1 MQTLLRDVR
10 GGIRFLWKNAGF
22 TIVAVLTLALGIG
35 ANTSLF
41 SVVNGVL
48 LNPLPYPHPE
58 QITALFGSTPTFD
71 KSSISYPNFLDW
83 QKDNR
88 AFESIAAYRN
98 DEFNLTGMGDAER
111 LRGQMSSATLFPLLG
126 VKPVIG
132 RTFTPEEDR
141 VGGDPVV
148 VVSEGFWKR
157 KFGSS
162 TNILAKSININGKVR
177 NIIGV
182 VPASFRFSRSN
193 DVYIPI
199 GQWDD
204 PTFLDRR
211 VSMGTRALGRLKP
224 GFTISQA
231 RADMDGVARNLESAY
246 PEADAKTGITVI
258 SLKESLVGD
267 VQPFL
272 LVLLAAVGFV
282 LLIACA
288 NVANLL
294 LARATARTREFAIRL
309 ALGASRGRVV
319 RQLLTESVL
328 LGIIGGGL
336 GLLLA
341 EWGTQAILGV
351 LPDALPRSGEIG
363 IDVRVLVFTFSISVI
378 AGIVFG
384 LVPAFKM
391 LQPDLQ
397 ETLKEGGRGSSSKR
411 HRAQRVFVVAE
422 VALALV
428 LLVGAGLMIRSL
440 SLLWRVNPGFN
451 PHNVLA
457 FSVALPPSL
466 VAHPENIRPALRAL
480 HDGLKTVPGV
490 EAVSIEGGGLPL
502 MGDSELPFWHEGQ
515 PAPASDSDMNW
526 SLFYLAEADHLKA
539 MGIPLVRGRFIS
551 MQDDIHSPAVMVI
564 DESFA
569 RKYFPNEDP
578 IGKRVNLGILGSQ
591 PEIVGIVGHV
601 KHWGLDTDSTS
612 SIQAQMYIPFMQI
625 PDKFMPLIASSVNV
639 LLRSQGDPLAL
650 TAGIR
655 SAISKINS
663 QQVVYATQTMDEVV
677 SDSLAARRFSMTLL
691 GLFAALALVL
701 SSIGIYGAISY
712 LVGQRTQEIGIR
724 VALGAQKDDVLR
736 LVLSEGT
743 RMALIGVAI
752 GLAAAFALTRHMDKM
767 LFGVSATDPLTFVG
781 VAMVLLAVALLAC
794 YIPARRAMRVDPIVA
809 LRYE

>member
-1 MQTLLRDVR
+1 MQTLLQDVR
-10 GGIRFLWKNAGF
+10 GGIRFLWKNSGF

-71 KSSISYPNFLDW
+71 ESSISYPNFLDW

-384 LVPAFKM
+384 LVPCIQNAAAGSAGNTERRRPGIE
-391 LQPDLQ
+391 QQAAP
-397 ETLKEGGRGSSSKR
+397 GAARVCGCRGSS
-411 HRAQRVFVVAE
+411 RA
-422 VALALV
+422 
-428 LLVGAGLMIRSL
+428 G
-440 SLLWRVNPGFN
+440 
-451 PHNVLA
+451 
-457 FSVALPPSL
+457 
-466 VAHPENIRPALRAL
+466 PACGSRI
-480 HDGLKTVPGV
+480 D
-490 EAVSIEGGGLPL
+490 
-502 MGDSELPFWHEGQ
+502 DS
-515 PAPASDSDMNW
+515 
-526 SLFYLAEADHLKA
+526 
-539 MGIPLVRGRFIS
+539 
-551 MQDDIHSPAVMVI
+551 
-564 DESFA
+564 
-569 RKYFPNEDP
+569 
-578 IGKRVNLGILGSQ
+578 
-591 PEIVGIVGHV
+591 
-601 KHWGLDTDSTS
+601 
-612 SIQAQMYIPFMQI
+612 
-625 PDKFMPLIASSVNV
+625 
-639 LLRSQGDPLAL
+639 
-650 TAGIR
+650 
-655 SAISKINS
+655 
-663 QQVVYATQTMDEVV
+663 
-677 SDSLAARRFSMTLL
+677 
-691 GLFAALALVL
+691 
-701 SSIGIYGAISY
+701 
-712 LVGQRTQEIGIR
+712 
-724 VALGAQKDDVLR
+724 
-736 LVLSEGT
+736 
-743 RMALIGVAI
+743 
-752 GLAAAFALTRHMDKM
+752 
-767 LFGVSATDPLTFVG
+767 
-781 VAMVLLAVALLAC
+781 
-794 YIPARRAMRVDPIVA
+794 
-809 LRYE
+809 